1 MERVGRPLEL
11 DTDGIWCIL
20 PHSFPQ
26 SFKWKT
32 KDGKEFPMAYPCTML
47 NYQVHKLYTNHQ
59 YQTEIDSVHH
69 VFNTRSENSI
79 FFELDGPYRA
89 MVLPAS
95 TEEGRLLKKRYAVF
109 NLDGSM
115 AELKGFE
122 MKRRGELQ
130 IIKIFQ
136 TQVFERFLL
145 GSNLKECYQEV
156 AKIANY
162 WLDVLFRK
170 VETWKPVESRGKDWK
185 TRSCWS

>member
-1 MERVGRPLEL
+1 
-11 DTDGIWCIL
+11 
-20 PHSFPQ
+20 
-26 SFKWKT
+26 
-32 KDGKEFPMAYPCTML
+32 MAYPCTML

-59 YQTEIDSVHH
+59 YQTEIDPIHH

-170 VETWKPVESRGKDWK
+170 VETWKPIDHREKDSK
-185 TRSCWS
+185 TRNC

>member
-1 MERVGRPLEL
+1 MRVSRRYQMEVDPV
-11 DTDGIWCIL
+11 
-20 PHSFPQ
+20 
-26 SFKWKT
+26 K
-32 KDGKEFPMAYPCTML
+32 
-47 NYQVHKLYTNHQ
+47 
-59 YQTEIDSVHH
+59 H

-122 MKRRGELQ
+122 LKRRGELQ

-136 TQVFERFLL
+136 AQVFEKFLL
-145 GSNLKECYQEV
+145 GKNLEECYAEV
-156 AKIANY
+156 AKVADV
-162 WLDVLFRK
+162 WLDVLFSQGENIENEELIELISESKSMSKQLSEYGEQKSTGITTAMRLAEFLGDEMVK
-170 VETWKPVESRGKDWK
+170 VAITEWCEA
-185 TRSCWS
+185 

>member
-1 MERVGRPLEL
+1 MSRR
-11 DTDGIWCIL
+11 
-20 PHSFPQ
+20 
-26 SFKWKT
+26 
-32 KDGKEFPMAYPCTML
+32 
-47 NYQVHKLYTNHQ
+47 
-59 YQTEIDSVHH
+59 YQTEIDPVKH

-136 TQVFERFLL
+136 SQVFEKFLL
-145 GSNLKECYQEV
+145 GKDLQECYQEV
-156 AKIANY
+156 ANVANV
-162 WLDVLFRK
+162 WLDVLFSQG
-170 VETWKPVESRGKDWK
+170 ESIENEELIELSKQFVMI
-185 TRSCWS
+185 SCNQDGPCEDDAFAIGGVACLK

>member
-1 MERVGRPLEL
+1 MVERVGRPLEL
-11 DTDGIWCIL
+11 DTDGIWCVL

-26 SFKWKT
+26 QFQWRT
-32 KDGKEFPMAYPCTML
+32 RDGKTYPMAYPCVML
-47 NYQVHKLYTNHQ
+47 NYQVHRLYTNHQ
-59 YQTEIDSVHH
+59 YQTEVDSVHH
-69 VFNTRSENSI
+69 IFNTRSENSI

-145 GSNLKECYQEV
+145 GTNLKECYAEV

-162 WLDVLFRK
+162 WLDVLYHK
-170 VETWKPVESRGKDWK
+170 VNIVSTLDYREKESKIVNY
-185 TRSCWS
+185 